1 MQPVNHQLPSQNHN
15 PISYLDHFFQ
25 KIILSAVIRCWI
37 CRTGIM
43 EQTVTEMG
51 DLAAKDGLGYW
62 SGLAVQV
69 NIEFSLVCLYIC
81 FVDRD

>member
-1 MQPVNHQLPSQNHN
+1 ME
-15 PISYLDHFFQ
+15 
-25 KIILSAVIRCWI
+25 KAE
-37 CRTGIM
+37 GM